1 MYQAETYE
9 KICEFI
15 DTLVPCMDDYLY
27 AYNCATDEYHISSTA
42 YERFTMCSNHFH
54 NVMQEHRKFVYVE
67 DYDILMENLAQVC
80 NHKIGFHNMQYRWV
94 TRNGD
99 IVWINCRGKIVYTD
113 KDEQILVGCINGIG
127 DIQKADNISGLL
139 GMSSLQSL
147 YFDHANFFHDGY
159 FMQIGLDDFKEIN
172 EKLGTDYGNL
182 IIKKTADCIREKLH
196 ENQQLFRLS
205 GDEFLLLDFNGNS
218 LSKAKEQYKSI
229 RSAIDEFVASNH
241 YESVFTI
248 SAGILPFQSDT
259 HYSFSDVMKYSD
271 FSLSEAKRRGK
282 NQAYTFSREDY
293 DHFIRRRNITAAL
306 RQSIN
311 HDFEGFEIYLQPL
324 YNISMKKIFGA
335 EQLLRFHHDKIGNIS
350 PAEFIPLLEDT
361 GLIVPVGKWVLHKS
375 LALCEEMSKVNPS
388 FRISINVSY
397 KQIMMSNIIS
407 EIIHSVDMYDI
418 KPDQLHVEL
427 TESGFL
433 DSDMRISKMWKKL
446 KEKGIH
452 LALDDFGT
460 GYSNFRYINDIRPD
474 LIKFDR
480 SLTVNAIENDYVFHM
495 ISLMSNMVH
504 SMDCQVCI
512 EGIENEEELQKMSE
526 LKPDIFQGYFFGRP
540 CPYEEFKAKYL
551 HAEQDQ

>member
-1 MYQAETYE
+1 MYQAESYK
-9 KICEFI
+9 KICDFI

-27 AYNCATDEYHISSTA
+27 AYNKTKDEYHISSTA
-42 YERFTMCSNHFH
+42 YERFQMCSHHFH
-54 NVMQEHRKFVYVE
+54 NVAEEHKKFVYSE
-67 DYDILMENLAQVC
+67 DYDLLIANLNQIFDHV
-80 NHKIGFHNMQYRWV
+80 IDFHNMQYRWI

-99 IVWINCRGKIVYTD
+99 TVWINCRGKVIYSD
-113 KDEQILVGCINGIG
+113 SDEQILIGCINGIG

-147 YFDHANFFHDGY
+147 YFDQSNFFNDGY
-159 FMQIGLDDFKEIN
+159 FIQIGLDDFKEIN
-172 EKLGTDYGNL
+172 EKLGNDYGNL
-182 IIKKTADCIREKLH
+182 IIKKTADCIRSNLCE
-196 ENQQLFRLS
+196 EQQLFRLS
-205 GDEFLLLDFNGNS
+205 GDEFLLLDLNGNS
-218 LSKAKEQYKSI
+218 VSFAKEQYKKI
-229 RSAIDEFVASNH
+229 RSSIDEFVAANH

-248 SAGILPFQSDT
+248 SAGILPFHSDV
-259 HYSFSDVMKYSD
+259 HYSFSDIMKFSD
-271 FSLSEAKRRGK
+271 FSLNEAKRRGK
-282 NQAYTFSREDY
+282 NQAYIFSQEDY
-293 DHFIRRRNITAAL
+293 DHFVRRRNITSAL

-324 YNISMKKIFGA
+324 YNISMGKIFGA
-335 EQLLRFHHDKIGNIS
+335 EQLLRFHSDTLGNIS

-375 LALCEEMSKVNPS
+375 LALCEEMSRVNPT
-388 FRISINVSY
+388 FRIAINVSY
-397 KQIMMSNIIS
+397 KQILMSNIIS
-407 EIIHSVDMYDI
+407 EIIHAVDQYHI
-418 KPDQLHVEL
+418 SPDQLHVEL
-427 TESGFL
+427 TESGYL
-433 DSDMRISKMWKKL
+433 DSDIRVSKMWANL

-474 LIKFDR
+474 LIKIDR

-504 SMDCQVCI
+504 SMDCLVCI

-540 CPYEEFKAKYL
+540 CPYEEFKEKYL
-551 HAEQDQ
+551 YPSM